1 MKAPKDQCNQCEAAA
16 ILRAINDRIGHFA
29 DAPKVEGFVAIN
41 TLIDVATMAR
51 QATNE
56 RRT

>member
-1 MKAPKDQCNQCEAAA
+1 MKAPKDQRNQCDAAA
-16 ILRAINDRIGHFA
+16 ILSAINDRIGHFA